1 MWPKVYNL
9 YPSLHTKRVHIIN
22 ETQNVHEKR
31 VEGELHSGP
40 HLTSMTWQCGM
51 QGNLKPEKEESN
63 DR

>member
-1 MWPKVYNL
+1 MK
-9 YPSLHTKRVHIIN
+9 
-22 ETQNVHEKR
+22 KR